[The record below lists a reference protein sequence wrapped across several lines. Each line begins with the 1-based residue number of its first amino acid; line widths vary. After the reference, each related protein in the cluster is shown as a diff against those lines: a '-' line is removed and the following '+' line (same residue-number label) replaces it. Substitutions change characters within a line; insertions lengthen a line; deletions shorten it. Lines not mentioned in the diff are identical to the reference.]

1 MRQENFLQAE
11 RLLRIRKEI
20 EMNIFH
26 TYTADD
32 NHHGSNVKESFNS
45 KHLAD
50 AHEHLK
56 KAVECIGLELQEL

>member
-1 MRQENFLQAE
+1 MKQENFLYAE

-20 EMNIFH
+20 DMAVFN

-32 NHHGSNVKESFNS
+32 NHHGSNVKPSFNS
-45 KHLAD
+45 NHLAD

-56 KAVECIGLELQEL
+56 KALECIGLELQDL

>member
-1 MRQENFLQAE
+1 MKQENFLQAE

-32 NHHGSNVKESFNS
+32 NHHGSNVKESCKS
-45 KHLAD
+45 KPLAE
-50 AHEHLK
+50 AHEHLR
-56 KAVECIGLELQEL
+56 KAFDCIGLELQEL